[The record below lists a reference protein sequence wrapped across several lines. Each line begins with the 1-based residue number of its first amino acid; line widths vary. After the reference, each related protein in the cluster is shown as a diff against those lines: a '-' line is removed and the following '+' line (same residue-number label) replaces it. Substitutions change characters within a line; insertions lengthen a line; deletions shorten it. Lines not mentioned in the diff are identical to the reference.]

1 MARHAKGRAQRVLA
15 IGDAH
20 DSPHLPDKS
29 RFQWM
34 GRHANATRP
43 DHIVQIGD
51 WFTFDSCTQHDG
63 NGTIRGRSKPT
74 FRADMKSGAASMDA
88 FNAELSYNPEKYV
101 TLGNHENRADQWEN
115 DNPETEGM
123 LGAEYRYLFRSKG
136 WAHTEYGDW
145 LFIGGVGF
153 THIPSNQLGKA
164 YGGMVPEN
172 AVARDAVFD
181 IVFGHTHKD
190 RNVTVPKLGSNN
202 HVRVYNVGSSL
213 PHGHIETYARHSAT
227 GWSYG
232 VHDLVIQHGHIRD
245 WAHVSMIEL
254 ETRYG

>member
-88 FNAELSYNPEKYV
+88 FTQYQSP
-101 TLGNHENRADQWEN
+101 RATSKVSSAPNQARPSLRN
-115 DNPETEGM
+115 SM
-123 LGAEYRYLFRSKG
+123 LVSVRRS
-136 WAHTEYGDW
+136 W
-145 LFIGGVGF
+145 I
-153 THIPSNQLGKA
+153 S
-164 YGGMVPEN
+164 
-172 AVARDAVFD
+172 
-181 IVFGHTHKD
+181 
-190 RNVTVPKLGSNN
+190 
-202 HVRVYNVGSSL
+202 HV
-213 PHGHIETYARHSAT
+213 
-227 GWSYG
+227 
-232 VHDLVIQHGHIRD
+232 
-245 WAHVSMIEL
+245 
-254 ETRYG
+254 